1 MKEEFREFPSGYTD
15 IFIKNMNN
23 SKDHTYNNLKHYMQQ
38 GYMQKLRPTNL
49 MILMK

>member
-23 SKDHTYNNLKHYMQQ
+23 SKDHTYNNLKHYMPQ